1 MKLINIH
8 THHPLNSDEIQLVNC
23 QLPKELPSSQNAI
36 YSIGLHPWDLENIDI
51 EDLFSIMLKWAPQE
65 NVIAIGECGID
76 RFIKTSIELQEKVFT
91 RQVELAEE
99 LNKPLIIHAVK
110 SYPDMIRIKKDRK
123 KEIPWILHGYNGNK
137 QTTEQLKA
145 HNFHFSIGPQLLKS
159 PEKLLKSIELIPLE
173 KLFFE
178 TDDSH
183 ESIET
188 IYIFAAEKSGISLQE
203 LKTEIY
209 SNYKRVFK
217 NG

>member
-8 THHPLNSDEIQLVNC
+8 THHPVKSDEIQLKNC
-23 QLPKELPSSQNAI
+23 QLPKELPTREGAI
-36 YSIGLHPWDLENIDI
+36 YSIGLHPWDLENINIDN
-51 EDLFSIMLKWAPQE
+51 LFPKMVKWAQQE

-76 RFIKTSIELQEKVFT
+76 RFINTSIELQEKVFI
-91 RQVELAEE
+91 RQIELAEQ

-110 SYPDMIRIKKDRK
+110 SYPDIIRIKKDRK
-123 KEIPWILHGYNGNK
+123 KTVPWILHGYNGNQ

-145 HNFHFSIGPQLLKS
+145 HDLYFSIGSQLLKS
-159 PEKLLKSIELIPLE
+159 PEKLLKSIVLIPLE

-178 TDDSH
+178 TDESH

-188 IYIFAAEKSGISLQE
+188 IYIFAAEKLGISLQE

>member
-23 QLPKELPSSQNAI
+23 QLPKELPSLESSI
-36 YSIGLHPWDLENIDI
+36 YSIGLHPWDLENIDV
-51 EDLFSIMLKWAPQE
+51 DNLFSIMLKWAQQK

-76 RFIKTSIELQEKVFT
+76 RFINTSIELQEKLFI

-110 SYPDMIRIKKDRK
+110 SYPDIIRIKKDRK
-123 KEIPWILHGYNGNK
+123 KKIPWILHGYNGNQ

-145 HNFHFSIGPQLLKS
+145 HDFYFSIGPQLLKS
-159 PEKLLKSIELIPLE
+159 PEKLLKSIELIPIE
-173 KLFFE
+173 NLFFE

-183 ESIET
+183 EFIKT
-188 IYIFAAEKSGISLQE
+188 IYIFAAEKLGLSIEE
-203 LKTEIY
+203 LKTQIY